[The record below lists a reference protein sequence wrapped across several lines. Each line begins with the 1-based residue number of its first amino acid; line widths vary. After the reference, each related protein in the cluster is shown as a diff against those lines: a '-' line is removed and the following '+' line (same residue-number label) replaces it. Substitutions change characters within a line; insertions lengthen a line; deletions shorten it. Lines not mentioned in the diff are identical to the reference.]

1 MHRFALG
8 GVNPAQAPFGRRC
21 SILDYVQT
29 LTVPTPFPVGPIN
42 CYLILGEEP
51 TLIDTGPDDP
61 ATLESLRAQLG
72 SFGLAFKDIR
82 RIVVTHAHVD
92 HFGLAFRIVAES
104 GARVFSHERNRWW
117 LTDFENERS
126 RRNDFYRDMFIT
138 SGAPREMADSAV
150 RGMGRMIGYAS
161 SVPAELFVP
170 VGEGDTLAV
179 GGDKWQIIYAPGHA
193 SGLICL
199 FEPLA
204 RVLISSDHLLLDITS
219 NPTLE
224 PPGHGETE
232 RPRALIDYLA
242 SMRRSALLDP
252 RVALPAHGE
261 PIYDVRAL
269 VDGRLAFHRSR
280 LDHIEQQLR
289 CCVGTAYELVE
300 VLFPGLKSFD
310 IFLGLSEVIGHLDVL
325 EAEGR
330 VRREMTN
337 GLARY
342 IPVPE

>member
-1 MHRFALG
+1 M
-8 GVNPAQAPFGRRC
+8 
-21 SILDYVQT
+21 QT

-42 CYLILGEEP
+42 CYLAQDDEL
-51 TLIDTGPDDP
+51 TLIDAGPDDP
-61 ATLESLRAQLG
+61 ATEESLRQQLA
-72 SFGLAFKDIR
+72 SFGIAFKDIR
-82 RIVVTHAHVD
+82 RIIITHAHVD
-92 HFGLAFRIVAES
+92 HFGLAWKVVSES
-104 GARVFSHERNRWW
+104 GARVLSHERNRGW

-126 RRNDFYRDMFIT
+126 RRNGFYRDMFLT
-138 SGAPREMADSAV
+138 NGAPEELVESVA
-150 RGMGRMIGYAS
+150 RGMHRMIGYAS
-161 SVPAELFVP
+161 SVPAGAFEP
-170 VGEGDTLAV
+170 VGEGDTVRL
-179 GGDKWQIIYAPGHA
+179 GGDTWQVIHAPGHA

-199 FEPLA
+199 FDPLERA
-204 RVLISSDHLLLDITS
+204 LISSDHLLLDITS

-269 VDGRLAFHRSR
+269 VDGRIAFHRSR

-289 CCVGTAYELVE
+289 CCVGTAFELVN

-330 VRREMTN
+330 VRRESTD
-337 GLARY
+337 GLVRY
-342 IPVPE
+342 IPV

>member
-1 MHRFALG
+1 MKITDILG
-8 GVNPAQAPFGRRC
+8 
-21 SILDYVQT
+21 SIRT
-29 LTVPTPFPVGPIN
+29 CTVPTPFPVGPIN
-42 CYLILGEEP
+42 CYLILGDEP
-51 TLIDTGPDDP
+51 TLIDTGPDDA
-61 ATLESLRAQLG
+61 ATLESMRAQLA
-72 SFGLAFKDIR
+72 SHGLAFKDIR

-92 HFGLAFRIVAES
+92 HFGLAGRIVAES
-104 GARVFSHERNRWW
+104 GARVLSHERNRWW

-126 RRNDFYRDMFIT
+126 RRNDFYRDLFVT
-138 SGAPREMADSAV
+138 SGAPREMAESAV
-150 RGMGRMIGYAS
+150 QGMRRVIGYAS

-170 VGEGDTLAV
+170 LGEGDTLAL
-179 GGDKWQIIYAPGHA
+179 GGDTWQIIHAPGHA
-193 SGLICL
+193 SGLVCL

-289 CCVGTAYELVE
+289 CCVDTAFELVN
-300 VLFPGLKSFD
+300 VLFPGLESFG
-310 IFLGLSEVIGHLDVL
+310 IFLGLSEVIGHLDIL

-330 VRREMTN
+330 VRREMTD
-337 GLARY
+337 GLVRY
-342 IPVPE
+342 IPLPE